1 MRVTL
6 NLTTPELL
14 FGNLHCLLR
23 VVLPMS
29 DVVTLAPASSPSTAP
44 PRQLDAALVWL
55 MALTCGLV
63 VANIYYNQPLLA
75 AIGRTFHVS
84 DSRASLIATATQVG
98 YTLGMLLVVPLGDML
113 ERKRLMLWMLLAAVV
128 CLGAAAFAPT
138 FGLLAVAS
146 VLIGICSSVPQLLLP
161 MAATLAPEADR
172 GRIVGRV
179 MSGLLIGILLSRTV
193 SGYVGAHLGW
203 RTVFEG
209 AAALMLALAALL
221 AWRLPR
227 DRPAFQGSYTS
238 LMQSL
243 GTLVRELPS
252 LRRSALVGAAIFASF
267 SVFWTTLTFY
277 LAGPAYHYGSDVAG
291 FFGLVGALGALAAPL
306 AGKVADTRGPRYAIT
321 VGIGLALVSYVLL
334 GVGGGYLA
342 GLVLGVILLDVG
354 VQSAHISNQTLV
366 FSLRPEA
373 RSRLNTIYMTGYF
386 TGGSLGSVV
395 GGLAWMHYGWPGV
408 CAVGSAFVVL
418 ALVAHRYYGR
428 AAA

>member
-1 MRVTL
+1 
-6 NLTTPELL
+6 
-14 FGNLHCLLR
+14 
-23 VVLPMS
+23 MS
-29 DVVTLAPASSPSTAP
+29 DTLVTEPSVAQLTATGQAPATK
-44 PRQLDAALVWL
+44 QLDAALVWL

-113 ERKRLMLWMLLAAVV
+113 ERKRLILCMLLAAAG
-128 CLGAAAFAPT
+128 CLGAAALAPT
-138 FGLLAVAS
+138 FALLAVAS
-146 VLIGICSSVPQLLLP
+146 VLVGICSSVPQLLLP

-203 RTVFEG
+203 QVVFEG
-209 AAALMLALAALL
+209 AAGLMLALVALL

-227 DRPAFQGSYTS
+227 DRPAFQGSYAS

-243 GTLVRELPS
+243 GTLVRELPA
-252 LRRSALVGAAIFASF
+252 LRRSALVGAAIFAAF

-306 AGKVADTRGPRYAIT
+306 AGKVADTRGPRFAIT
-321 VGIGLALVSYVLL
+321 VGILLALVSYVLL
-334 GVGGGYLA
+334 GVSGGYLA

-373 RSRLNTIYMTGYF
+373 RSRLNTVYMTGYF
-386 TGGSLGSVV
+386 TGGSIGSVV
-395 GGLAWMHYGWPGV
+395 GGVAWMHYGWPGV
-408 CAVGSAFVVL
+408 CAVGGAFVAL

-428 AAA
+428 SES

>member
-1 MRVTL
+1 
-6 NLTTPELL
+6 
-14 FGNLHCLLR
+14 
-23 VVLPMS
+23 
-29 DVVTLAPASSPSTAP
+29 
-44 PRQLDAALVWL
+44 

-63 VANIYYNQPLLA
+63 VANIYYNQPLLV
-75 AIGRTFHVS
+75 AIGRTFHIS
-84 DSRASLIATATQVG
+84 DSRASLVATATQVG
-98 YTLGMLLVVPLGDML
+98 YTLGMVLVVPLGDML
-113 ERKRLMLWMLLAAVV
+113 ERKRLILWMLLAATV
-128 CLGAAAFAPT
+128 CLGAAAVAPSFA
-138 FGLLAVAS
+138 LLAVAS

-203 RTVFEG
+203 RVVFEG
-209 AAALMLALAALL
+209 AAGLMLALAALL

-227 DRPAFQGSYTS
+227 DRPAFAGSYAT

-243 GTLVRELPS
+243 GTLVRELPA

-267 SVFWTTLTFY
+267 SVFWTTLSFY

-321 VGIGLALVSYVLL
+321 VGIALALAAFGLL
-334 GVGGGYLA
+334 GVGGGYLV

-373 RSRLNTIYMTGYF
+373 RSRLNTVYMTGYF
-386 TGGSLGSVV
+386 TGGSVGSVI
-395 GGLAWMHYGWPGV
+395 GGLAWMLYGWPGV
-408 CAVGSAFVVL
+408 CVVGGAFVVL
-418 ALVAHRYYGR
+418 ALVLHRYYGR